1 VRSDG
6 FRCRDGNGNW
16 RGRKLARSA
25 LKVAKQLLK
34 SEAFL
39 KNRAQS
45 IKNKL
50 KHKAQRIKHRVGIA
64 FGDDFR

>member
-1 VRSDG
+1 
-6 FRCRDGNGNW
+6 
-16 RGRKLARSA
+16 LAGSA

-45 IKNKL
+45 IKNKDG
-50 KHKAQRIKHRVGIA
+50 IKRA
-64 FGDDFR
+64 ANAALFML